1 VSVEAIRLQG
11 LTPQHELFRAT
22 VRQFVDKEMTPH
34 AEAWEAA
41 GEFPRSLWTRLGA
54 LGLLGVEYP
63 EDYGGGGADF
73 LTTVVLCEELARC
86 RSNGVAMGI
95 FVHTDMASPHLRH
108 AGTEAQMRRWLPAI
122 CRGEKVCAIVVT
134 EPGGGSDVA
143 ALRTRARRD
152 GSGYRLTGSKTFITN
167 GVQAD
172 LYFVAARTA
181 DAPPGK
187 RARGISMFVVEKGT
201 PGFGVGRKLAKM
213 GNHASD
219 TAELAFENALVP
231 AENLLGEEGRGFQAI
246 MQNFQRE
253 RLVGAIHAVTASE
266 QALED
271 TIAYARER
279 SAFGQRLA
287 DFQVIR
293 HRLAEM
299 ASHLAQARAFVYDI
313 CRRYA
318 AGEDCVTHVSMAKY
332 LAGELAN
339 RVAYEATQIFGGY
352 GYMREFPV
360 ERFYRDARLWSI
372 GGGTSEIMKE
382 IIARR
387 LDL

>member
-1 VSVEAIRLQG
+1 MESVRLQG

-22 VRQFVDKEMTPH
+22 VRQFVEKEIVPH

-41 GEFPRSLWTRLGA
+41 GQFPRSLWGRLGE

-63 EDYGGGGADF
+63 EEYGGGGADF
-73 LTTVVLCEELARC
+73 LTTVVLVEELARC

-108 AGTEAQMRRWLPAI
+108 AGTEAQQMRWLPAI
-122 CRGEKVCAIVVT
+122 CRGEQVCAIAVT

-143 ALRTRARRD
+143 GLRTRARRD
-152 GSGYRLTGSKTFITN
+152 GDHYRLTGSKTFITN

-181 DAPPGK
+181 DPPPGK

-201 PGFGVGRKLAKM
+201 PNFGVGRKLAKM
-213 GNHASD
+213 GNHSSD
-219 TAELAFENALVP
+219 TAELAFEDAAVP
-231 AENLLGEEGRGFQAI
+231 AANRLGEEGRGFRAI

-293 HRLAEM
+293 HRIAEL

-332 LAGELAN
+332 LAGDLAN

-352 GYMREFPV
+352 GYMREFPI